1 MKTSIKWL
9 LAIFGGFLTLVILA
23 VVLLPIFID
32 PNDYKDELIGFVE
45 KKTGR
50 QIDLQGDMDM
60 GLTWGLDAVFNMGRV
75 SISGIAPFADSQFAA
90 SDRVEVEMALWPLLF
105 KKELNISKI
114 NLKKVHLNLIKE
126 KNGITNWQQPQAPV
140 SPKPVT
146 VKKQKKPQQTTSK
159 PSKTK
164 KVQLPKI
171 NLGGISAKDI
181 HVTYDDRQSGQSFK
195 LSDFNMESGHVRDG
209 KEFPF
214 KLSAHVDLKDSKGK
228 SHTSD
233 LKLQSTFQLNNSKQQ
248 VLFKDFILQSAV
260 VSDALAAVKEPI
272 TASLSGHI
280 DLGSEQVQVDTIDV
294 KFDQSKLTGKL
305 LLSGFKKPTYTTTLH
320 IDGVDLDRYRK
331 KKAKEAAKPFL
342 LPVQLLKA
350 LAFKAD
356 LTIDKLNYAGINLNN
371 ITVKAEDDGQKINVS
386 DLSAKLYGGTIQLK
400 GALDMKGKVPDLDV
414 TAKLNNV
421 QMESLLKDLKD
432 TDEISGN
439 AQIDAKIIASGT
451 TDQEMI
457 RKMNGDLAIEL
468 KDGMIKPLQILKVVR
483 IAKAIY
489 LKQPFGGEAADQP
502 SGFASLTAKGKIK
515 NGVYHTTTINAKSD
529 LMKVTGNGKADLA
542 KKSVDYKL
550 NIYLASELKRDL
562 AQGKVVYDEAPIIYT
577 VKGPI
582 SDLDQSADV
591 TKVLAEQ
598 GKKLLMKEVKKQ
610 LQGGGSGG
618 GSLLDGLKMFGR

>member
-1 MKTSIKWL
+1 MMKTSIKWL
-9 LAIFGGFLTLVILA
+9 LAIFGGLLSLVILA
-23 VVLLPIFID
+23 IVLLPIFID
-32 PNDYKDELIGFVE
+32 PNDYKDKLLGFVE

-60 GLTWGLDAVFNMGRV
+60 GLTLGLDAVFNLGRV
-75 SISGIAPFADSQFAA
+75 SISGVAPFADSQFAA
-90 SDRVEVEMALWPLLF
+90 SDKVEVEMALWPLLL

-126 KNGITNWQQPQAPV
+126 KNGITNWQQPQAAV
-140 SPKPVT
+140 SSKPA
-146 VKKQKKPQQTTSK
+146 KSRKEPQQTASK
-159 PSKTK
+159 QGKTK
-164 KVQLPKI
+164 KIQLPKL
-171 NLGGISAKDI
+171 NISGVSAEDI
-181 HVTYDDRQSGQSFK
+181 HVTYDDRQSGQLFK
-195 LSDFNMESGHVRDG
+195 LSDFNIESGHLQDG

-214 KLSAHVDLKDSKGK
+214 KLSAHIDLKDSKGN
-228 SHTSD
+228 SHSSD

-260 VSDALAAVKEPI
+260 VSDALATVKEPI

-280 DLGSEQVQVDTIDV
+280 DLDSEQVQIDTIDV

-305 LLSGFKKPTYTTTLH
+305 LLSGFQKPTYTTTLH
-320 IDGVDLDRYRK
+320 IDDVDLDRYRK
-331 KKAKEAAKPFL
+331 KKVKEAAMPFL

-356 LTIDKLNYAGINLNN
+356 LTIDNLNYAGINLSN
-371 ITVKAEDDGQKINVS
+371 IAIKAEDNGQKLKVPE
-386 DLSAKLYGGTIQLK
+386 LSAKLYGGTVQLK

-451 TDQEMI
+451 TDREMI

-468 KDGMIKPLQILKVVR
+468 KNGMIKPLQILKVIR

-489 LKQPFGGEAADQP
+489 LKQPFGGEAANQP

-515 NGVYHTTTINAKSD
+515 NGVYHTTTVNAKSD

-542 KKSVDYKL
+542 AKSVDYKL

-591 TKVLAEQ
+591 TQVLADQ
-598 GKKLLMKEVKKQ
+598 GKKLLMREVEKQ
-610 LQGGGSGG
+610 LRGGSGG
-618 GSLLDGLKMFGR
+618 GSLLEQGLKFFGK

>member
-9 LAIFGGFLTLVILA
+9 LALFGGFLTLVILA

-32 PNDYKDELIGFVE
+32 PNDYQDKLLGFVE

-60 GLTWGLDAVFNMGRV
+60 GLTWGLDAVFNLGRV
-75 SISGIAPFADSQFAA
+75 TISGVAPFADSQFAT

-114 NLKKVHLNLIKE
+114 NLNKVNLNLIKE

-140 SPKPVT
+140 SSEP
-146 VKKQKKPQQTTSK
+146 VKKQKKPQQTASK
-159 PSKTK
+159 PTESKK
-164 KVQLPKI
+164 IQLPKI
-171 NLGGISAKDI
+171 NLGGISAQDI

-280 DLGSEQVQVDTIDV
+280 DLNNEQVQVDTIDV

-331 KKAKEAAKPFL
+331 KKAKEATKPFL
-342 LPVQLLKA
+342 LPVQLFKA
-350 LAFKAD
+350 LAFQAE
-356 LTIDKLNYAGINLNN
+356 LTIDKLNYAGIDLSN
-371 ITVKAEDDGQKINVS
+371 ITVKAEDDGQKLKVS
-386 DLSAKLYGGTIQLK
+386 DLSAKLYGGTVQLQ
-400 GALDMKGKVPDLDV
+400 GALDMKGKVPGLDV

-421 QMESLLKDLKD
+421 QMEPLLKDLKD

-457 RKMNGDLAIEL
+457 RRMNGDLAIEL
-468 KDGMIKPLQILKVVR
+468 KDGMIKPLQILKVIR

-489 LKQPFGGEAADQP
+489 LKQPFGGEAAEQP
-502 SGFASLTAKGKIK
+502 SGFATLTAKGKIK

-529 LMKVTGNGKADLA
+529 LMKVTGNGKANLA
-542 KKSVDYKL
+542 KQSVDYKL

-598 GKKLLMKEVKKQ
+598 GKKLLMREVQKQ
-610 LQGGGSGG
+610 LRGGSGG
-618 GSLLDGLKMFGR
+618 GSILDGLKMFGR